1 VGLEEMK
8 VAHIAFIFGFLNT
21 PSGKIMEEIV
31 CITTGADNID
41 NKDPLLR
48 RERYVEYVMALS
60 KLFNYNIPTYGVL
73 SEYNPR
79 LSDNPPFSKFPFR
92 MLKTI
97 DVGALNGYGKSQR
110 EFLSI
115 RTLLEG
121 MNALPINDNTF
132 IIKSSGRYLLIDD
145 SFVNC
150 IKDNVLNESVQS
162 VVRLCDRDTQQY
174 TFLYALR
181 YKHFKQFYSQ
191 DVAPLRYKN
200 IERAALEF
208 LKERNIFKN
217 TILLSHLGILTHIA
231 NSDPFTIF

>member
-1 VGLEEMK
+1 
-8 VAHIAFIFGFLNT
+8 
-21 PSGKIMEEIV
+21 MEGIV
-31 CITTGADNID
+31 FITTGADNID
-41 NKDPLLR
+41 NTDPLLR
-48 RERYVEYVMALS
+48 RERHVEYVMSLS
-60 KLFNYNIPTYGVL
+60 KLFHYNLPIYGVL
-73 SEYNPR
+73 SEYNPK

-97 DVGALNGYGKSQR
+97 DVGALNGYSKSQR

-121 MNALPINDNTF
+121 MNVEPINDNTF

-150 IKDNVLNESVQS
+150 VKDNVSNESVQS
-162 VVRLCDRDTQQY
+162 IVRLCDGDTQQY

-181 YKHFKQFYSQ
+181 YRHFKQFYSQ

-200 IERAALEF
+200 IELAALEF
-208 LKERNIFKN
+208 LKEHDIFKH
-217 TILLSHLGILTHIA
+217 TILLNRLGILTHIA